1 VAKLNQVI
9 AVSKGIKSQTLRS
22 LTDAHREVQKQPL
35 LTGISRTYQ
44 PKDDEGERL
53 PAESTR
59 VQLTAKNVIG
69 DVKASLTRLFDVVA
83 TQDVANCSAKA
94 DVVVDGRVILPD
106 VPVTYLL
113 FLEKQLTDL
122 HTFVEK
128 LPTLDPAINWTFN
141 DAAGFYAADPVQTTR
156 TSKVMR
162 NHVLAEA
169 TEKHPAQVQSY
180 TEDVVVGYW
189 TTIKFSGALP
199 VTEVRV
205 MLERLTKLR
214 EAVKFAREAAN
225 ATEVTD
231 QRIGDVVLS
240 YLFG

>member
-1 VAKLNQVI
+1 VAKLNQII
-9 AVSKGIKSQTLRS
+9 AVSKGVKSESLRS
-22 LTDAHREVQKQPL
+22 LTAAHRDVQKQPL
-35 LTGISRTYQ
+35 LSGISRTYR

-59 VQLTAKNVIG
+59 VQLTAQGVIR
-69 DVKASLTRLFDVVA
+69 DVKTSLTRLFDVVA
-83 TQDVANCSAKA
+83 TQDYANCDATA
-94 DVVVDGRVILPD
+94 DLVVDGQTLLTD

-128 LPTLDPAINWTFN
+128 LPTLDPSENWTFSE
-141 DAAGFYAADPVQTTR
+141 AAGYYATDPVETTR
-156 TSKVMR
+156 TKKVPR

-169 TEKHPAQVQSY
+169 TEQHPAQVQVY
-180 TEDVVVGYW
+180 QEDVIVGTW
-189 TTIKFSGALP
+189 STIKFSGALP
-199 VTEVRV
+199 ATAVRD
-205 MLERLTKLR
+205 MLDRVTKLR

-225 ATEVTD
+225 STEVVD
-231 QRIGDVVLS
+231 RHVGDPILT

>member
-1 VAKLNQVI
+1 MAKLNQII
-9 AVSKGIKSQTLRS
+9 AVSKGVKSESLRS
-22 LTDAHREVQKQPL
+22 LTAAHRDVQKQPL
-35 LTGISRTYQ
+35 LSGISRTYR

-59 VQLTAKNVIG
+59 VQLTAQGVIR

-83 TQDVANCSAKA
+83 TQDYANCTATA
-94 DVVVDGRVILPD
+94 DVVVDGQTLLTD

-128 LPTLDPAINWTFN
+128 LPTLDPSENWTFSE
-141 DAAGFYAADPVQTTR
+141 AAGYYATDPVETTR
-156 TSKVMR
+156 TKKVPR

-169 TEKHPAQVQSY
+169 TEQHPAQVQVY
-180 TEDVVVGYW
+180 QEDVIVGTW
-189 TTIKFSGALP
+189 STIKFSGALP
-199 VTEVRV
+199 ATAVRD
-205 MLERLTKLR
+205 MLDRVTKLR

-225 ATEVTD
+225 STEVVD
-231 QRIGDVVLS
+231 RHVGDPILT